1 MHKDEYERMYRYEGD
16 YWWFVGRRELVLSLL
31 KSILPADGERWILDV
46 GCGTGAMV
54 KALQPWGKVVGA
66 DLSPLALSFCRKRGC
81 ELLIETP
88 AERLPFQSGT
98 FDALTAL
105 DLLEHLESDR
115 SALCEFYRVLKP
127 GGWLAISVPAY
138 RFLWSGHDVALMH
151 KRRYTAHLLRDRLLE
166 TGFQIEKLSYSVTF
180 LFLPIMLF
188 RLKEKLLGRHRAPAA
203 SIIPVPA
210 RVNRFLIGVQRFE
223 AKLIRRINL
232 PFGVS
237 VVALVQKPLE
247 QR

>member
-31 KSILPADGERWILDV
+31 RTVLPADGNRWVLDV

-54 KALQPWGKVVGA
+54 QSMQPWGKVVGA
-66 DLSPLALSFCRKRGC
+66 DLSPRALSFCRKRGC
-81 ELLIETP
+81 ERLVQTP
-88 AERLPFQSGT
+88 AEHLPFRSGT

-105 DLLEHLESDR
+105 DLLEHLQSD
-115 SALCEFYRVLKP
+115 SPALCEFYRVLKP
-127 GGWLAISVPAY
+127 GGWLAVSVPAY
-138 RFLWSGHDVALMH
+138 QFLWSGHDIALMH
-151 KRRYTAHLLRDRLLE
+151 KRRYTARLLKTHLLE
-166 TGFQIEKLSYSVTF
+166 TGFQIEKLSYSVTL

-188 RLKEKLLGRHRAPAA
+188 RLKEKWLGRHHEPVA
-203 SIIPVPA
+203 SIIPVPE
-210 RVNRFLIGVQRFE
+210 RINKLLINLQRLE
-223 AKLIRRINL
+223 AWLIRHTSL

-247 QR
+247 HG